1 MAASPWPRISTFP
14 PAWRSTP
21 SGTCTSPRP
30 PHTCLPPSP
39 LHHRVRKVDKA
50 TGIITTVAGT
60 GAPVPY
66 TGEYQFATLAN
77 ITAPIRV
84 VFDHADNFYING
96 ATGNNRIQKVD
107 AATGLITTVAG
118 HLNGEPCAAPAPC
131 GDGGMAT
138 DAWVTGALPGSTFD
152 AAGNFYF
159 SGSNRVRKIT
169 ARVIGGVA
177 QPLDGTETVTAFAG
191 TGRQGTDTSD
201 NIDAT
206 LAELNSPRSLAIDP
220 SGENLYIADL
230 GNHLVR
236 KVNLTTGIITTAV
249 GMAGVACSPNTD
261 PCGDGQPV
269 EVATITSPTNVSFD
283 SHGNLYVNSQ
293 TRHSEGRHLGDHHDG
308 GRHRSPGL
316 LRRRRPGIVRRP

>member
-1 MAASPWPRISTFP
+1 
-14 PAWRSTP
+14 
-21 SGTCTSPRP
+21 
-30 PHTCLPPSP
+30 
-39 LHHRVRKVDKA
+39 
-50 TGIITTVAGT
+50 
-60 GAPVPY
+60 
-66 TGEYQFATLAN
+66 
-77 ITAPIRV
+77 
-84 VFDHADNFYING
+84 VFDRADNFYING
-96 ATGNNRIQKVD
+96 GTGNNRIQKVD
-107 AATGLITTVAG
+107 AATGLITTVTG
-118 HLNGEPCAAPAPC
+118 HLNGEACAAPAPC

-191 TGRQGTDTSD
+191 TGDKDPFVD

-206 LAELNSPRSLAIDP
+206 LATLNSPRGLAIDP

-230 GNHLVR
+230 FNNRVR

-249 GMAGVACSPNTD
+249 GMTGVECFPNTD
-261 PCGDGQPV
+261 PCGDEHPV
-269 EVATITSPTNVSFD
+269 ERAKITSPTSVSFD

-293 TRHSEGRHLGDHHDG
+293 TRIRKVDTSGIITTVAGTGVQGFSGDG
-308 GRHRSPGL
+308 GPALAATLSALRGGGFDAADNYYLAEAGTATRPVPTEYDGSTWRLRSNSSPI
-316 LRRRRPGIVRRP
+316 RPAGSRYRSSFPPVGTHLSSTRIR

>member
-1 MAASPWPRISTFP
+1 
-14 PAWRSTP
+14 
-21 SGTCTSPRP
+21 
-30 PHTCLPPSP
+30 
-39 LHHRVRKVDKA
+39 
-50 TGIITTVAGT
+50 
-60 GAPVPY
+60 
-66 TGEYQFATLAN
+66 
-77 ITAPIRV
+77 
-84 VFDHADNFYING
+84 
-96 ATGNNRIQKVD
+96 
-107 AATGLITTVAG
+107 
-118 HLNGEPCAAPAPC
+118 
-131 GDGGMAT
+131 MAT

-191 TGRQGTDTSD
+191 TGQAGYDAD

-236 KVNLTTGIITTAV
+236 KVNLTTRIITTAV

-269 EVATITSPTNVSFD
+269 EVATIASPTNVSFD

-293 TRHSEGRHLGDHHDG
+293 TRLRKVDTLGDHHDG

-316 LRRRRPGIVRRP
+316 LRRRRPGIRRP